1 MAGKG
6 GAGGDSTAPHRSV
19 HAAIGLVQAGRVRGV
34 ACDGE
39 SLSRRCRG
47 LGTPS
52 ARRVSRAGRQAWVRA
67 DTLVLSLN
75 GDWSVGGEGSHART
89 PERLMEGPDEP
100 QSAGAIRAH
109 IGVVERVGD
118 WAIARWSDGA
128 AFATL
133 AGEAVLRAAPALRG
147 KVRTRAG
154 DLLNLIYGMS
164 AAALPMV
171 ALLNVLVGALV
182 ALVVSSA
189 WARDAAPRTSA
200 AQRPR
205 LR

>member
-1 MAGKG
+1 M
-6 GAGGDSTAPHRSV
+6 
-19 HAAIGLVQAGRVRGV
+19 
-34 ACDGE
+34 
-39 SLSRRCRG
+39 
-47 LGTPS
+47 
-52 ARRVSRAGRQAWVRA
+52 
-67 DTLVLSLN
+67 
-75 GDWSVGGEGSHART
+75 
-89 PERLMEGPDEP
+89 
-100 QSAGAIRAH
+100 RAH

-118 WAIARWSDGA
+118 WALARWSDGA

-133 AGEAVLRAAPALRG
+133 AREAVLRAAPALRG